1 MLVRLLYASRAASPM
16 SEAELAAILKS
27 SRAHNP
33 AEGLTGLLC
42 YSDGI
47 FMQVLEGGRDAVN
60 ARYKSIIGDTRHRD
74 VILLSYEEVAERHF
88 AGWSMGQVNLSRLN
102 PALVLKYCET
112 TKLNPYAM
120 SGQALKAL
128 FDELVNTGA
137 IVCN

>member
-16 SEAELAAILKS
+16 SEAELTAILKS

-60 ARYKSIIGDTRHRD
+60 ARYKSIVGDARHRD

-112 TKLNPYAM
+112 TRLNPYAM
-120 SGQALKAL
+120 SGHALKAL